1 MDESLMLQV
10 LTRLLTQLPLA
21 LVYVVGLALL
31 FTRRP
36 GRARTLGICGLAIL
50 LLALGLGLALWFVPM
65 WLISQGHSYSSI
77 SSLLGIVLRE
87 PQARPGRA
95 YGVVLVG
102 ADRLV
107 RCSSRG
113 GPAWTLSP

>member
-36 GRARTLGICGLAIL
+36 GRARTLGICGLAVL

-77 SSLLGIVLRE
+77 SSLLGIVNGAVALIFAVGMLLLVLALRFAM
-87 PQARPGRA
+87 PPRVANPR
-95 YGVVLVG
+95 
-102 ADRLV
+102 
-107 RCSSRG
+107 
-113 GPAWTLSP
+113 

>member
-10 LTRLLTQLPLA
+10 LTRLLTQVPLA

-77 SSLLGIVLRE
+77 SSLLGIVNGAVALIFAGGMLLLGLALRFAM
-87 PQARPGRA
+87 PPRVANPH
-95 YGVVLVG
+95 
-102 ADRLV
+102 
-107 RCSSRG
+107 
-113 GPAWTLSP
+113 